1 MTNGFCATK
10 KSCIVLQEWT
20 LGGLTGLEGFSEEV
34 LDEMMPNGCIGVK
47 WGLGSVEGRRGSQ
60 RRREARDLVH
70 NGNHILSDQPESNGE
85 AAIEVSQI

>member
-1 MTNGFCATK
+1 MGA
-10 KSCIVLQEWT
+10 
-20 LGGLTGLEGFSEEV
+20 
-34 LDEMMPNGCIGVK
+34 
-47 WGLGSVEGRRGSQ
+47 GSVEGRRGSQ

>member
-1 MTNGFCATK
+1 MK

-47 WGLGSVEGRRGSQ
+47 WGLVVWREEGAPRGDMRLETWYTMGITSCLTSL
-60 RRREARDLVH
+60 RAMERL
-70 NGNHILSDQPESNGE
+70 P
-85 AAIEVSQI
+85 